1 MRQPRGITKK
11 ICDYFYPSEKNK
23 DDNDIFFHW
32 IESSIKPNHIILDCG
47 AGTGKLHFYDFKN
60 KCQEIIGV
68 DLDKK
73 VLDNPLVHKSY
84 QANILELPFSNNT
97 FDIIF
102 ANNVVEHIKE
112 PIIFLKEIKRVL
124 KKNGLLFFKTP
135 NKKHYVALISS
146 ITPIGFHK
154 FYSKLRGTSET
165 DIFPTFYKMNYQS
178 AIKKLSKKLNFSY
191 QLKYFEGRP
200 NYLLLNPLFL
210 IAGLIYERIVNH
222 FSILKSWKSV
232 IMAKI
237 EFK

>member
-11 ICDYFYPSEKNK
+11 ICDYFYPLGKNK
-23 DDNDIFFHW
+23 DDNDIFFQW
-32 IESSIKPNHIILDCG
+32 VGSYIKQDSVILDCG
-47 AGTGKLHFYDFKN
+47 AGTGKLHLYDFKN
-60 KCQEIIGV
+60 KCHKIIGV

-73 VLDNPLVHKSY
+73 VLDNPLLNESY
-84 QANILELPFSNNT
+84 QADILKLPFSDNT

-112 PIIFLKEIKRVL
+112 PVLFLKEIKRVL
-124 KKNGLLFFKTP
+124 KKDGLFFFKTS

-146 ITPIGFHK
+146 ITPTCFHK
-154 FYSKLRGTSET
+154 FYNKLRGTNET
-165 DIFPTFYKMNYQS
+165 DIFPTFYKINYPS
-178 AIKKLSKKLNFSY
+178 VIKKLSKKLNFSY
-191 QLKYFEGRP
+191 QLRYFEGRP

-210 IAGLIYERIVNH
+210 IIGLIYEKIVNY
-222 FSILKSWKSV
+222 FSLLKSWRSV